1 MDFAMESD
9 IFSCDVKIRCVY
21 TIISA
26 YFKVP
31 KCLCLHFNV
40 QVQPNSIFLYEIHRL
55 LVAI

>member
-31 KCLCLHFNV
+31 KCLCLYFNV
-40 QVQPNSIFLYEIHRL
+40 QVQPNSIFLCEIHR
-55 LVAI
+55 